1 MTRTNIHNNV
11 YSRRRVSW
19 GHTVIMIVLTV
30 WFILIVIPFWNAIM
44 LSFMSQGEGTRHP
57 AALIPYG
64 FTLENYKNLIAR
76 GGLGLAY
83 QNTILI
89 SALGTAYG
97 MLISTMMAY
106 AFSQRFPGK
115 RFFLLMMIFTMYFS
129 GGVVPMYLLIKTLGL
144 INNLSCIILMGGV
157 SSFNII
163 IMKNSFENTPQALG
177 EAARIDG
184 ANDIRIFFQIMLPLQ
199 APLLATFS
207 LFTAVGYW
215 NEWFWSTLVLNKQG
229 LQPLMVYLRSIVNTI
244 DEETTHFSS
253 AMTTRANVFP
263 MGVRMCAVVMTMLP
277 IMCVYPFL
285 QRYFV
290 KGITIGSVKM

>member
-1 MTRTNIHNNV
+1 MANMKAR
-11 YSRRRVSW
+11 SRAGKRGSVSF
-19 GHTVIMIVLTV
+19 GHALIMFLLTV
-30 WFILIVIPFWNAIM
+30 WFLLIIFPFWNAIM

-64 FTLENYKNLIAR
+64 FTLDNYRNLVER

-83 QNTILI
+83 RNTVLI
-89 SALGTAYG
+89 TVLGTAYG

-106 AFSQRFPGK
+106 AFSQKFPGK
-115 RFFLLMMIFTMYFS
+115 RFFLIMMIFTMYFG
-129 GGVVPMYLLIKTLGL
+129 GGVVPMYLLIKSLGL
-144 INNLSCIILMGGV
+144 INKLRCIILMGGV
-157 SSFNII
+157 SSFNVI

-177 EAARIDG
+177 EAAKIDG

-215 NEWFWSTLVLNKQG
+215 NAWFWSTLVLTKQG

-263 MGVRMCAVVMTMLP
+263 MGTRMCAVVMTMLP

>member
-1 MTRTNIHNNV
+1 MTSNNMRIHAKK
-11 YSRRRVSW
+11 RRQITV
-19 GHTVIMIVLTV
+19 GQVVIMVVLTM
-30 WFILIVIPFWNAIM
+30 WFILIIIPFWNAIV
-44 LSFMSQGEGTRHP
+44 LSFMTQAAGTRHP
-57 AALIPYG
+57 AALFPYG
-64 FTLENYKNLIAR
+64 FTFDNYKTLIDR

-83 QNTILI
+83 RNTVLI
-89 SALGTAYG
+89 TVLGTAYG
-97 MLISTMMAY
+97 MIISTMMAY
-106 AFSQRFPGK
+106 AFSQKFPGK
-115 RFFLLMMIFTMYFS
+115 RFFLIMMIFTMYFG
-129 GGVVPMYLLIKTLGL
+129 GGVVPMYLLIKSLGL

-177 EAARIDG
+177 EAAKIDG
-184 ANDIRIFFQIMLPLQ
+184 ANDLRIFFQIMLPLQ

-215 NEWFWSTLVLNKQG
+215 NEWFWSMLVLNKQG
-229 LQPLMVYLRSIVNTI
+229 LQPLMVYLRSIVNSI

-263 MGVRMCAVVMTMLP
+263 MGTRMCAVVMTMLP

-290 KGITIGSVKM
+290 KGITIGAVKM